1 MRRAAAQNKGE
12 RSELSTMMNNK
23 ETCKHIE
30 GVTCGVHNC
39 TYNTQNMCTAK
50 EITVGPQF
58 ASCSTDT
65 ACATFKP
72 Q

>member
-1 MRRAAAQNKGE
+1 
-12 RSELSTMMNNK
+12 MNHNQ

-30 GVTCGVHNC
+30 GVKCGVHNC
-39 TYNTQNMCTAK
+39 VYNNQTLCTAK
-50 EITVGPQF
+50 EINVGPQF

-65 ACATFKP
+65 ACATFKA